1 MDSKNRLF
9 ISIAVIA
16 LIVVAMVTSF
26 GRSLFLL
33 NTPSVELPSVSGGA
47 GDSSASASHP
57 EDGAYQTI
65 SVTPD
70 TVQGVIASLAR
81 SDSYYRELTVD
92 TFWSQGERSSS
103 TTAQVWTDDGWT
115 HSRRILPS
123 GAIRHD
129 LVGDDILY
137 YWYEGSQ
144 QYEKMPANERSPDL
158 AQRIPTYETVL
169 DLDPRTI
176 AAASFALH
184 EDTPCIYVEVDDG
197 NTDRLERYWVSVSTG
212 LLICAEAEEAG
223 QLVYRMTAYSPI
235 TTPCPPTASF
245 SLPGGQSLHSMS

>member
-16 LIVVAMVTSF
+16 LIIVAMVTSF
-26 GRSLFLL
+26 GRSLFFL
-33 NTPSVELPSVSGGA
+33 NTPSVELPDVGSGT

-57 EDGAYQTI
+57 EDGQYQTI

-70 TVQGVIASLAR
+70 TVQGVIASLSR

-92 TFWSQGERSSS
+92 TFWAQGEGSSS

-129 LVGDDILY
+129 LVGEDTLY

-144 QYEKMPANERSPDL
+144 QYKQMPADTRSADL

-169 DLDPRTI
+169 DLEPDTI
-176 AAASFALH
+176 SSASFELH
-184 EDTPCIYVEVDDG
+184 EDIPCIFVKTDDG
-197 NTDRLERYWVSVSTG
+197 AGRSEQYWVSVNSG
-212 LLICAEAEEAG
+212 LLICAEAEEEG
-223 QLVYRMTAYSPI
+223 ELVYRMTAYSAV

-245 SLPGGQSLHSMS
+245 SLPGGQALHSTS